1 MPVAALYDI
10 HGNLP
15 ALEAVLAEFER
26 NQIERV
32 VVGGDVVP
40 GPMWRESLGQ
50 LLALDLPVD
59 FIYGNCE
66 IGVLAELDGK
76 DSALT
81 EQVRWTAHQLN
92 AEERRMLDGWPKTL
106 RVNVSGIGEVLFCH
120 GTPRHENEIFTRL
133 TPEERLLPIFEP
145 LRVVL
150 VVCGHTHMQFDR
162 MIGSTRVV
170 NAGSVGMPFGAAG
183 AHWLL
188 LGPGADIQLKRTHYD
203 LPRAAARVRATP
215 YPQAE
220 DFAMRY
226 VLDQPSE
233 RQMLELFGRAEL
245 RESPT

>member
-92 AEERRMLDGWPKTL
+92 AEERRLFDGWPKTL

-120 GTPRHENEIFTRL
+120 GPPRHENEIFT
-133 TPEERLLPIFEP
+133 PPD
-145 LRVVL
+145 
-150 VVCGHTHMQFDR
+150 CGRAPASDF
-162 MIGSTRVV
+162 
-170 NAGSVGMPFGAAG
+170 
-183 AHWLL
+183 
-188 LGPGADIQLKRTHYD
+188 
-203 LPRAAARVRATP
+203 RAAQRRTGGLRAQAHAVR
-215 YPQAE
+215 
-220 DFAMRY
+220 
-226 VLDQPSE
+226 SN
-233 RQMLELFGRAEL
+233 GRL
-245 RESPT
+245 HPRGKRR